1 MTFFYRSD
9 AAAADDVVAAARSA
23 AQCRGRDQ
31 VDVRDSRRARDAVER
46 VVERCGRVDIL
57 VNNAGVIRD
66 NPLSAFDDADVADVL
81 DTNVTGVF
89 NVTRAVVPH
98 MIAKRA
104 GRIVNLSSV
113 SGEKGGRGQT
123 NYAASKGAINA
134 FTRAL
139 AVELAPRKI
148 NVNGVAPGVIET
160 EMSAAVR
167 ELAGDEV
174 KSRILLRRF
183 GTAGRGRVRGVV
195 PRLRVRE
202 LRDGAGLQCR
212 WRLQDGV
219 TRWRKPKSQRKKSTR
234 STRPSPRRS
243 PTRWAATSAE
253 VKPDASLIEDLG
265 AESIDF
271 LDMVFRLE
279 RAFKVKIPRG
289 KIVENARGTLTEGG
303 VRAQGDRHRRRTR
316 AAQGVPVRG
325 ARRAL
330 PHADQGEGH
339 SAALHAG
346 DLLQARHRG
355 AAAGDGGGVRRPE
368 RRGHGV
374 PDMGD
379 HFAAFSFVDRIHDY
393 TRGRARA
400 RRFTIPARLHGVPV
414 VPRRRGR
421 GPARVV
427 GRDGAHRFSRPAGR
441 GARPRDAVPAR
452 RASRARRS
460 SSPSSSRAAT
470 TRRSP
475 IAAGPTSTARARSS

>member
-1 MTFFYRSD
+1 MIVTGGSRGIGRAIVDLFAAEGADVTLFYRSD
-9 AAAADDVVAAARSA
+9 AAAADAAVAAARSA
-23 AQCRGRDQ
+23 ARAVAAIR
-31 VDVRDSRRARDAVER
+31 VDVRDSAACRDAVES

-66 NPLSAFDDADVADVL
+66 NPLSAFEDADVADVL

-183 GTAGRGRVRGVV
+183 GTPGRGRVRGVV
-195 PRLRVRE
+195 PRIRVRE

-219 TRWRKPKSQRKKSTR
+219 TNAQTEITKEEINAVYPTVAETIADALGCEVDGGQARRLADRGPGRGVDR
-234 STRPSPRRS
+234 LPRHGLPPRARVQGQD
-243 PTRWAATSAE
+243 PARQ
-253 VKPDASLIEDLG
+253 D
-265 AESIDF
+265 
-271 LDMVFRLE
+271 RRE
-279 RAFKVKIPRG
+279 R
-289 KIVENARGTLTEGG
+289 
-303 VRAQGDRHRRRTR
+303 
-316 AAQGVPVRG
+316 

-330 PHADQGEGH
+330 
-339 SAALHAG
+339 
-346 DLLQARHRG
+346 R
-355 AAAGDGGGVRRPE
+355 
-368 RRGHGV
+368 
-374 PDMGD
+374 
-379 HFAAFSFVDRIHDY
+379 
-393 TRGRARA
+393 
-400 RRFTIPARLHGVPV
+400 
-414 VPRRRGR
+414 
-421 GPARVV
+421 
-427 GRDGAHRFSRPAGR
+427 
-441 GARPRDAVPAR
+441 
-452 RASRARRS
+452 RRS
-460 SSPSSSRAAT
+460 SSTRGSSPTPDWRSSRRTFPRCPPSASA
-470 TRRSP
+470 RRS
-475 IAAGPTSTARARSS
+475 R